1 MQQASCGQPRTGC
14 PCVVGMGVPGLV
26 GLDIT
31 CSAGL
36 IEAIRAVD
44 LWGEPV
50 VGLGKPIV
58 EKKKMTPEK

>member
-1 MQQASCGQPRTGC
+1 MD
-14 PCVVGMGVPGLV
+14 VPGLV

-50 VGLGKPIV
+50 VGSGKPII
-58 EKKKMTPEK
+58 EKRK